1 MEVSFMH
8 GRGELNL
15 QYIGLAVKRYMEL
28 ELLFGRLGIDLGQ
41 AKDAARDLDPSRLPT
56 PAPGDVQQGLLG

>member
-1 MEVSFMH
+1 
-8 GRGELNL
+8 
-15 QYIGLAVKRYMEL
+15 MEL

-41 AKDAARDLDPSRLPT
+41 AKDAARDLDFSRLPT